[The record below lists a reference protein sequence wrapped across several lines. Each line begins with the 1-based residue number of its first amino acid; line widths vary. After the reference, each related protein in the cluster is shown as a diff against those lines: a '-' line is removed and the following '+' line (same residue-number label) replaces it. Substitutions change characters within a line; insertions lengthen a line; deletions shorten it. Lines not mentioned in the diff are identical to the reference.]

1 MRARLAR
8 TAFGALLLATFAGA
22 CAPREVPDWE
32 SFYAKQPRSILVLP
46 VENETTEV
54 EAPRFFVAT
63 IAKPLIERGYY
74 VFPVE
79 ATSEILAREG
89 FTAGAQLEE
98 VSPRRLGELFG
109 ADGILYVT
117 VHTWDT
123 TYLVFASSVVV
134 TIGYRLVD
142 ARSGEAIWSTVAT
155 AERRSGASGSDPI
168 SLAISAAVDAAL
180 TAALTDYV
188 PLAREANAAA
198 LRSLVPGP
206 YSPDYQT
213 TRERLLREWREYA
226 RAKRAAGRKAERRA
240 LERRSRCRRA
250 SDSWPRGRSG
260 RAI

>member
-1 MRARLAR
+1 MLA
-8 TAFGALLLATFAGA
+8 ALAAPCLASLAA
-22 CAPREVPDWE
+22 SCAAREVPDWE

-54 EAPRFFVAT
+54 EAPRFFLAT

-79 ATSEILAREG
+79 ATSDILASEG
-89 FTAGAQLEE
+89 FAAGAQLEA

-109 ADGILYVT
+109 ADGLLYVT

-142 ARSGEAIWSTVAT
+142 ARSGDSIWESVAT
-155 AERRSGASGSDPI
+155 AERRSGASGTDPI
-168 SLAISAAVDAAL
+168 TLAISAAVDAAL

-206 YSPDYQT
+206 YSLEYEGT
-213 TRERLLREWREYA
+213 KERLIREWREYA
-226 RAKRAAGRKAERRA
+226 RAKEKRARAAERRGG
-240 LERRSRCRRA
+240 ERRFRCRRA
-250 SDSWPRGRSG
+250 SDSRRRGRSG
-260 RAI
+260 RGS